1 MAAAVRRP
9 PLEVGGSYALRP
21 RFAMEPPLS
30 WAGVTRARHTAAVP
44 PSLRPPGGLSLA
56 AMTQELEAVLCR
68 IAEALERLAPP
79 PVAAPAFEAARLFRH
94 DPASGVFHAA
104 PDYPLPLAAL
114 AGVDRQ
120 KDRFVENLQRFAN
133 GLPFN
138 HALLWGVRG
147 TGKSS
152 LAKAAFMHVAQG
164 GAALKLVEVDRD
176 QVTELPALFDALRL
190 RPERFLVLCDDLS
203 FEEGAAA
210 AKALKSALEGGVSGP
225 PANVLFTATSNR
237 RHLMPRSHGEKWGHA
252 EDRGLIA
259 TAEDA
264 EEEVS
269 VSDRFGLWIGFP
281 PMDQATYLE
290 AVRGYAKRYRLKA
303 TDLDRRALQ
312 WAQLRGARSGRVAWQ
327 FIRDLAGELGKT
339 LPF

>member
-1 MAAAVRRP
+1 
-9 PLEVGGSYALRP
+9 
-21 RFAMEPPLS
+21 
-30 WAGVTRARHTAAVP
+30 
-44 PSLRPPGGLSLA
+44 
-56 AMTQELEAVLCR
+56 MTHELEPVLAR

-79 PVAAPAFEAARLFRH
+79 RAPGPTFEAARLFRH
-94 DPASGVFHAA
+94 DPTGGGFHAA
-104 PDYPLPLAAL
+104 PDYPLPLDAL
-114 AGVDRQ
+114 VGVDRQ
-120 KDRFVENLQRFAN
+120 KDRFVENLQRFAQ
-133 GLPFN
+133 GLPCN

-152 LAKAAFMHVAQG
+152 LAKAAFMHVA
-164 GAALKLVEVDRD
+164 AASPALKLVEVDRD
-176 QVTELPALFDALRL
+176 QVTALPGLFDLLRE

-225 PANVLFTATSNR
+225 PANVLFAATSNR
-237 RHLMPRSHGEKWGHA
+237 RHLMPRSHGERGGHG

-259 TAEDA
+259 IAEDA

-281 PMDQATYLE
+281 PMDQPTYLA
-290 AVRGYAKRYRLKA
+290 AVQGYAKRYGLKA
-303 TDLDRRALQ
+303 ANLDRRALQ

-327 FIRDLAGELGKT
+327 FIRDLAGELGKA
-339 LPF
+339 LPL